1 MILRILAAALIS
13 ALLLTTP
20 FDSSAEKAV
29 SGDDLVPVEVA
40 ALLLGEEG
48 RSILLLLKPV
58 QSKLPG
64 GAKENKLVLP
74 LLIGLEEGRSIGVAF
89 HKIQVP
95 RPLSHDLMR
104 DIIREYGGSVASCT
118 ITKMENEIFFAELR
132 LRRGNKDFA
141 LDSRPSDAIAL
152 ALRSNAPIFVRRA
165 VLLEQGVDP
174 NNPSRIERAPKT

>member
-1 MILRILAAALIS
+1 MILRTLATALIS
-13 ALLLTTP
+13 ALLLITP
-20 FDSSAEKAV
+20 FDSPEKAA
-29 SGDDLVPVEVA
+29 SGGDLVPVEVA
-40 ALLLGEEG
+40 AVLVSEEG
-48 RSILLLLKPV
+48 RSMILLLKPD
-58 QSKLPG
+58 QSKLPE
-64 GAKENKLVLP
+64 GAKEKKLVLP
-74 LLIGLEEGRSIGVAF
+74 LVIGLEEGRSIGVAF

-174 NNPSRIERAPKT
+174 NSPSRIERAPKT